1 MPVTTDILTRL
12 EPIAA
17 LSAGRLQ
24 ELSEMCSVERVSQ
37 GLNPFRMNVV
47 QSEQLLYLLSGQLQL
62 THTDGRTEL
71 IEGGSDA
78 SFHALAA
85 DQAELQAALAL
96 TDIQILRIDADLL
109 DIMLTW
115 DQLAGYEKSR
125 HDSQSQAGQWMQTT
139 GVFSAES
146 LKSGIFRALPPA
158 NVDELFRRMEN
169 LAVEADQV
177 VVLQGQP
184 GDYYYLVEAGTAEV
198 TRIEADGS
206 IVSLALL
213 SSGQA
218 FGEEA
223 LASGND
229 RNATVTMRSAGTLL
243 RLGKQDF
250 EELLKTPLLKEIK
263 KDEAERR
270 VRLGAK
276 LVDVRTTAEYRFKHL
291 PGAISLP
298 LRDIREAMKT
308 LNKNDE
314 YVVYCQTGRRAVA
327 ATFILAQQGFNAMAL
342 IPCQTP
348 TQSSSPAVPAPGSGP
363 YPVR

>member
-1 MPVTTDILTRL
+1 MPVTTDVLARL
-12 EPIAA
+12 EPISA

-24 ELSEMCSVERVSQ
+24 ELGEMCSIERVSQ

-62 THTDGRTEL
+62 AYVDGRTEM
-71 IEGGSDA
+71 IDGGSDA
-78 SFHALAA
+78 SCHALVA
-85 DQAELQAALAL
+85 DQAELQEALAL
-96 TDIQILRIDADLL
+96 TEVQILRIDADLL

-125 HDSQSQAGQWMQTT
+125 QDSQSQAGKWMQTT

-146 LKSGIFRALPPA
+146 LKNGIFRTLPPA
-158 NVDELFRRMEN
+158 NVDELFRRMEK
-169 LAVEADQV
+169 LPVEADQV
-177 VVLQGQP
+177 VILQGQP
-184 GDYYYLVEAGTAEV
+184 GDYYYLIEAGTAEV
-198 TRIEADGS
+198 TRAEADGS
-206 IVSLALL
+206 TVSLAML
-213 SSGQA
+213 SPGQA

-229 RNATVTMRSAGTLL
+229 RNATVTMRSSGTLL
-243 RLGKQDF
+243 RLGKKDF

-270 VRLGAK
+270 VRGGAK
-276 LVDVRTTAEYRFKHL
+276 LVDVRTAAEYRFKHL

-298 LRDIREAMKT
+298 LHGIREAMKT

-327 ATFILAQQGFNAMAL
+327 ATFILAQQGFNASAL
-342 IPCQTP
+342 TPCPTP

-363 YPVR
+363 YPAH

>member
-1 MPVTTDILTRL
+1 MPVTIDILTNL

-24 ELSEMCSVERVSQ
+24 ELSEMCSIERVSQ

-47 QSEQLLYLLSGQLQL
+47 QSEQLLYLLSGQLRL
-62 THTDGRTEL
+62 THADGATEI
-71 IEGGSDA
+71 IEGGSDV
-78 SFHALAA
+78 SRHALAA
-85 DQAELQAALAL
+85 DQAERQEALAL

-125 HDSQSQAGQWMQTT
+125 HDAQNQAGTWMQAT

-146 LKSGIFRALPPA
+146 LKNGIFKALSPA
-158 NVDELFRRMEN
+158 NVDELFQRMER
-169 LAVEADQV
+169 LSVEAGQV

-184 GDYYYLVEAGTAEV
+184 GDYYYLIEAGTAEV
-198 TRIEADGS
+198 TRTTAEGGTE
-206 IVSLALL
+206 SLAMLTA
-213 SSGQA
+213 GQA

-223 LASGND
+223 LASGNE
-229 RNATVTMRSAGTLL
+229 RNATVTMRTSGALL

-276 LVDVRTTAEYRFKHL
+276 LVDVRTRAEYRFKHL
-291 PGAISLP
+291 PGAISMP
-298 LRDIREAMKT
+298 LHDIREAMKT

-342 IPCQTP
+342 TPCPTP
-348 TQSSSPAVPAPGSGP
+348 TQSSSQAEPVPGSGP
-363 YPVR
+363 CPGR